1 MQSKNKCCFLRQ
13 GKFKSFKTIEQRMD
27 EGKTDVSIST
37 LVQNKNTIKRMKQKK
52 GKISQ
57 FPKQNKLCKEAEMG
71 AGLL

>member
-1 MQSKNKCCFLRQ
+1 
-13 GKFKSFKTIEQRMD
+13 MD

-37 LVQNKNTIKRMKQKK
+37 CVKIKLQLKGCNKK

-57 FPKQNKLCKEAEMG
+57 FPKQNRLCKEAEMG